1 MSRACSSSF
10 PANLARVQEPR
21 VEFKARVTS
30 LMCSLGDKGRAL
42 FALAHD
48 DYDASLTPR
57 NDARTSASG
66 VILWRKDK
74 LVLDGGFKWMTCIW
88 RFEGNALVLVPHDGS
103 GAPGRVFVT
112 RETQFTAPKRKRY
125 PVQFGAEQVHQSQ
138 LLETVTYGATGYAR
152 SPLDPL
158 ASVGTTETR
167 AVAKVASLDVGELE
181 KLLLCVQAVRE
192 GRPAGHYLS

>member
-1 MSRACSSSF
+1 
-10 PANLARVQEPR
+10 
-21 VEFKARVTS
+21 
-30 LMCSLGDKGRAL
+30 MCSLGDKGRAL

-74 LVLDGGFKWMTCIW
+74 LVLDGGVKWMTCIW

-125 PVQFGAEQVHQSQ
+125 PVQFGAELFRGAWCSLSRQSPRWS
-138 LLETVTYGATGYAR
+138 ASSPSRAR
-152 SPLDPL
+152 RSAPP
-158 ASVGTTETR
+158 
-167 AVAKVASLDVGELE
+167 
-181 KLLLCVQAVRE
+181 
-192 GRPAGHYLS
+192 